1 MKKLYLLLFSL
12 FFFRDA
18 DAQTADNYEMLSL
31 DAGTFFPKGPGRDIT
46 ANFPYTVTS
55 FATGTRDQQTFDGSL
70 RGKFTSPAYMLG
82 LSFGVVRGHSHVD
95 VGGGLLREDGGD
107 HGFYVKGGYGYSVSL
122 GGLVMRPTLDIY
134 YVAEKN
140 KLGTIDNTEK
150 EISLLGYTAYEQYT
164 LRMDDGD
171 GGTYDATYNANHLDI
186 NYQRFSFLANPK
198 VVLAPRVTGRFVFGL
213 ELGWMLQVS
222 QRCKLQL
229 EQTSTS
235 SQQTNTVGRVT
246 VENNGT
252 LSGPYAAINIGVR
265 F

>member
-12 FFFRDA
+12 LFFMGA
-18 DAQTADNYEMLSL
+18 EAQTPEKYETFLL

-70 RGKFTSPAYMLG
+70 RGKFTSPAYLLG
-82 LSFGVVRGHSHVD
+82 LSFGVVRVHSYID
-95 VGGGLLREDGGD
+95 MGGGLLREDGGD
-107 HGFYVKGGYGYSVSL
+107 HGFYVKGGYGYGVTL
-122 GGLVMRPTLDIY
+122 GGLVIRPTLDIY
-134 YVAEKN
+134 YLVEKN
-140 KLGTIDNTEK
+140 KMGTIDNTEK

-186 NYQRFSFLANPK
+186 NYRRFSFLANPK
-198 VVLAPRVTGRFVFGL
+198 VVLAPRVRGRIVFGL
-213 ELGWMLQVS
+213 ELGWMIQVS
-222 QRCKLQL
+222 QRCNLQL
-229 EQTSTS
+229 EQTSTTS
-235 SQQTNTVGRVT
+235 HQTNTVGKVT
-246 VENNGT
+246 VENNGA
-252 LSGPYAAINIGVR
+252 LNGPYAAMTVGVR